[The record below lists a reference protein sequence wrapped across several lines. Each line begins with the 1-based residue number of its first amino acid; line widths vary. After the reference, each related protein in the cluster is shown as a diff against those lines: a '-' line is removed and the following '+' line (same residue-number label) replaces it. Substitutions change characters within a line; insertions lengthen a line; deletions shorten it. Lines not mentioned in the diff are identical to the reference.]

1 MAKKSKKR
9 LSRKNIKMPKSKN
22 ILVLAFSVLVCAV
35 IVMGWMLFRE
45 TYPATASKKSV
56 YENRHTIVINNVKA
70 SNSLV
75 NTLMNEK
82 SGCIAEENG
91 QKNVVYIVREIEDYA
106 FVRYGCDLDAHA
118 YYRKDGNKWVGL
130 NPTNKFYL
138 GVPFCRAL
146 KEDKIPRKVQA
157 TCWDGSVGKKGK
169 SPALASNPVK

>member
-1 MAKKSKKR
+1 MVKKAKRRLSKKSIR
-9 LSRKNIKMPKSKN
+9 VPKSKN

-56 YENRHTIVINNVKA
+56 YENRQTIVINNVEA

-82 SGCIAEENG
+82 ASCTDHNG
-91 QKNVVYIVREIEDYA
+91 QKNVVYIVREVEDYA
-106 FVRYGCDLDAHA
+106 FVKYGCDLDAHA

-130 NPTNKFYL
+130 SPTNKFYL
-138 GVPFCRAL
+138 GIPFCSAL
-146 KEDKIPRKVQA
+146 KLDKIPRKIA
-157 TCWDGSVGKKGK
+157 PTCWDGSVGKKGK
-169 SPALASNPVK
+169 SPALAVNPVK